1 MKKIIAICLAAISIS
16 VLAEVKPLSEPWLK
30 EGETLLCFGDSL
42 TAGKNG
48 YMKHLTE
55 KLGAKGIKV
64 INAGLSGDKTP
75 MALTRIKTAIADQKP
90 DAVFFFFGTNDA
102 VIGRGRWR
110 DEPIVSPITYRD
122 NLVWMVHYLRLK
134 TDIKKFSI
142 ATIAGRP
149 EGKHYIEYGNIRDE
163 YIKMAREAAD
173 MTDAVLV
180 PLDTETD
187 LIRDSMQP
195 NEKGLKLTSDGIH
208 FSQKGYAILADIMLK
223 YWNLNK

>member
-1 MKKIIAICLAAISIS
+1 MKKILAICLAAISIS
-16 VLAEVKPLSEPWLK
+16 AIAEVKPLAEPWLK

-42 TAGKNG
+42 TAGRNG

-75 MALTRIKTAIADQKP
+75 MALTRIKTAVADQKP
-90 DAVFFFFGTNDA
+90 DAVFFLFGSNDA

-110 DEPIVSPITYRD
+110 DEPVVSPITFRD
-122 NLVWMVHYLRLK
+122 NLVWMIHYLRLK

-142 ATIAGRP
+142 GTIAGRL
-149 EGKHYIEYGNIRDE
+149 EGKPYLEYGNTRDE
-163 YIKMAREAAD
+163 YMKMAREAAD

-187 LIRDSMQP
+187 YIRDSMQP
-195 NEKGLKLTSDGIH
+195 NAKGLKLTADGLH

-223 YWNLNK
+223 YWNLDK